1 MTTIDELNQGL
12 IDIGDVATLLGRS
25 ERFVRRLV
33 EENRISFI
41 KVGKYVM
48 FRRSDVEDWIDARTV
63 PRNTST
69 EPADS
74 RHTVDLASPL

>member
-1 MTTIDELNQGL
+1 MSTIDDLSQSL

-48 FRRSDVEDWIDARTV
+48 FRRTDVDDWIDARTV
-63 PRNTST
+63 PQKHF
-69 EPADS
+69 D
-74 RHTVDLASPL
+74 

>member
-1 MTTIDELNQGL
+1 MSTIDDINQNL

-48 FRRSDVEDWIDARTV
+48 FRRSDVDEWIDARTV
-63 PRNTST
+63 PQKHF
-69 EPADS
+69 D
-74 RHTVDLASPL
+74 

>member
-1 MTTIDELNQGL
+1 MSTVDELNQGL

-63 PRNTST
+63 PQKHF
-69 EPADS
+69 D
-74 RHTVDLASPL
+74 

>member
-1 MTTIDELNQGL
+1 MSTIDELNQGL

-33 EENRISFI
+33 EENRIAFI

-63 PRNTST
+63 PQKHF
-69 EPADS
+69 D
-74 RHTVDLASPL
+74 

>member
-1 MTTIDELNQGL
+1 MSTVDDLNQGL

-33 EENRISFI
+33 EENRISFV

-48 FRRSDVEDWIDARTV
+48 FRRSDVDEWIDARTV
-63 PRNTST
+63 PQKHF
-69 EPADS
+69 D
-74 RHTVDLASPL
+74 

>member
-1 MTTIDELNQGL
+1 MSTIDDINQGL
-12 IDIGDVATLLGRS
+12 IDIGDVAALLGRS

-48 FRRSDVEDWIDARTV
+48 FRRSDVDDWIDARTV
-63 PRNTST
+63 PQKHF
-69 EPADS
+69 D
-74 RHTVDLASPL
+74 

>member
-1 MTTIDELNQGL
+1 MSTVDDLNQSL
-12 IDIGDVATLLGRS
+12 IDIGDVATILGRS

-48 FRRSDVEDWIDARTV
+48 FRRTDVDDWIDARTV
-63 PRNTST
+63 PQKHF
-69 EPADS
+69 D
-74 RHTVDLASPL
+74 

>member
-1 MTTIDELNQGL
+1 MSTIDELNQGL

-48 FRRSDVEDWIDARTV
+48 FRRADVDAWIDARTV
-63 PRNTST
+63 PQKHF
-69 EPADS
+69 D
-74 RHTVDLASPL
+74 

>member
-1 MTTIDELNQGL
+1 MSTIEEMNQGL
-12 IDIGDVATLLGRS
+12 IDIGDVAALLGRS

-48 FRRSDVEDWIDARTV
+48 FRRSEVEEWIDARTV
-63 PRNTST
+63 PQKYF
-69 EPADS
+69 D
-74 RHTVDLASPL
+74 

>member
-1 MTTIDELNQGL
+1 MSTIDELNQGL

-63 PRNTST
+63 PQKHF
-69 EPADS
+69 D
-74 RHTVDLASPL
+74 

>member
-1 MTTIDELNQGL
+1 MKGTPMSTIDELNQGL

-63 PRNTST
+63 PQKHF
-69 EPADS
+69 D
-74 RHTVDLASPL
+74 